1 MIGDVKRLAKETLK
15 TSVGKCGLAIIIFY
29 VCALVVTALDSVI
42 VQAVESKTVSVF
54 FYLLGMIAYI
64 YILLGMSSFFLKL
77 AKGEDASVSELF
89 KPKENF
95 LKYLVIDVVVIV
107 VSYLCTII
115 IDNLL
120 FKAISTSITPNTIVN
135 SKEFLKILAT
145 STIAFIPGMFLSI
158 LFSQVKFIFLENPD
172 LSIIDLV
179 KQGIAKIK
187 GYKFK
192 YLLLLLSFI
201 GWFLLIAIIGIL
213 FSRNIL
219 LGRIAGV
226 VLTIFLT
233 FYLVPYIVLS
243 QAYFYNAISNDE
255 DSKVEETSKENK

>member
-1 MIGDVKRLAKETLK
+1 
-15 TSVGKCGLAIIIFY
+15 
-29 VCALVVTALDSVI
+29 
-42 VQAVESKTVSVF
+42 
-54 FYLLGMIAYI
+54 
-64 YILLGMSSFFLKL
+64 
-77 AKGEDASVSELF
+77 
-89 KPKENF
+89 
-95 LKYLVIDVVVIV
+95 
-107 VSYLCTII
+107 
-115 IDNLL
+115 
-120 FKAISTSITPNTIVN
+120 
-135 SKEFLKILAT
+135 
-145 STIAFIPGMFLSI
+145 MFLSI